1 MKISSFR
8 YILPQAFKSM
18 RLNGWMTFAA
28 IMTVTIS
35 LFLCT
40 LFWLMILNI
49 DANAREF
56 ESDVRILAYIDERVP
71 ESDYP
76 ALQKRIAGIE
86 GVAEVEY
93 VDRAEGLATLNKRF
107 GLDLAE
113 TLGGRNPLP
122 NRYSITAVSTEM
134 VEEVAKAVERI
145 VQIGE
150 GNVKYGRE
158 SVQRLFALTTTMRR
172 VGLIIMALLAIAAV
186 VLVAMT
192 IRLTVFSRKKEI
204 MVMKW
209 VGATNAFI
217 RWPFFLEG
225 FLLGLLGAALATGL
239 VMFCYQSAGQ
249 WLSATVSFVMML
261 QLHDIWFSTMVFTL
275 AAGTVMG
282 IFGSLISL
290 TRFLDV

>member
-8 YILPQAFKSM
+8 YIIPQTLKSM

-49 DANAREF
+49 DSNARDF
-56 ESDVRILAYIDERVP
+56 ENSVRILAYIDDWVP

-76 ALQKRIAGIE
+76 ALQKRIASIE

-93 VDRAEGLATLNKRF
+93 VDRDEGLATLSKRF
-107 GLDLAE
+107 GADLNK

-122 NRYSITAVSTEM
+122 NRYSISAVSTD
-134 VEEVAKAVERI
+134 AVEDVATAVEGIR
-145 VQIGE
+145 QIGK
-150 GNVKYGRE
+150 GNVIYGKE
-158 SVQRLFALTTTMRR
+158 SVQKLFSLTNTMRR
-172 VGLIIMALLAIAAV
+172 VGLVIMVLLAVAAV
-186 VLVAMT
+186 VLVAMS

-225 FLLGLLGAALATGL
+225 LLLGLIGSALAVGL

-249 WLSATVSFVMML
+249 WLSSTLAFVMML
-261 QLHDIWFSTMVFTL
+261 DLQDIWFHTMLFTL
-275 AAGTVMG
+275 AAGTLMG
-282 IFGSLISL
+282 VFGSLISL
-290 TRFLDV
+290 SRFLDV

>member
-1 MKISSFR
+1 
-8 YILPQAFKSM
+8 M

-56 ESDVRILAYIDERVP
+56 ENDVRILAYIDDRTP

-76 ALQKRIAGIE
+76 ALQRRIAAIA

-93 VDRAEGLATLNKRF
+93 VDRAEGLATLNRRF
-107 GLDLAE
+107 GLDLYE
-113 TLGGRNPLP
+113 TLDGRNPLP
-122 NRYSITAVSTEM
+122 NRYSITAVNTEA
-134 VEEVAKAVERI
+134 VEEVAKAIERI

-158 SVQRLFALTTTMRR
+158 SVQRLFALTNTMRR
-172 VGLIIMALLAIAAV
+172 VGLAIMALLSIAAV

-192 IRLTVFSRKKEI
+192 IRLTVLSRKKEI

-209 VGATNAFI
+209 VGATNSFI

-225 FLLGLLGAALATGL
+225 LLLGLIGAAIAVGL

-249 WLSATVSFVMML
+249 WLSTTVAFVMML
-261 QLHDIWFSTMVFTL
+261 DLQDIWFNTMRFTL
-275 AAGTVMG
+275 AAGTLMG
-282 IFGSLISL
+282 LFGSLISL

>member
-1 MKISSFR
+1 
-8 YILPQAFKSM
+8 
-18 RLNGWMTFAA
+18 MTFAA

-40 LFWLMILNI
+40 LFWLMIQNI
-49 DANAREF
+49 NINAQEI
-56 ESDVRILAYIDERVP
+56 ENDVRIIAYIDSRVP

-76 ALQKRIAGIE
+76 ALLRRITNIE
-86 GVAEVEY
+86 GVAEVVY
-93 VDRAEGLATLNKRF
+93 VDRQEGLEGLSKRF
-107 GLDLAE
+107 GTDLFV

-122 NRYSITAVSTEM
+122 NRFSVTAQSTDM
-134 VEEVAKAVERI
+134 VDNVATAIERI
-145 VQIGE
+145 VQIGD

-158 SVQRLFALTTTMRR
+158 SVQMLFSLTNTMRR
-172 VGLIIMALLAIAAV
+172 VGLIMMALLSIAAI

-192 IRLTVFSRKKEI
+192 IRLTVISRKKEI

-209 VGATNAFI
+209 VGATNSFI

-225 FLLGLLGAALATGL
+225 LFLGLLGSALATAL
-239 VMFCYQSAGQ
+239 VMFCYKSAGQ
-249 WLSATVSFVMML
+249 WFSSTVAFITIIDMQEIWFVTMLFTLSAG
-261 QLHDIWFSTMVFTL
+261 TL
-275 AAGTVMG
+275 MG